1 MKQIEVRLAVVLYG
15 GVSLAVYIHGVTR
28 EILNLVR
35 ASKLFRAAQSRA
47 ISDSDLDAQRPEGD
61 STAIYYDFFRALSPG
76 IELRVVVDLIS
87 GASAG
92 GINGVMLARA
102 LAHDLPLE
110 PHRDL
115 WLKNADVTSLS
126 APGNWFGR
134 LGKAPLAPLIDRFVT
149 RRFGRQVADPET
161 RSKMRQFIQAQWF
174 TPPFSGEKFMGW
186 MLDACDRMEDRV
198 PGDGSLL
205 PPGHRLDLFVTLT
218 DYRGHRHRI
227 ELHDPPSV
235 DETEHRR
242 IVCFTCRRGLS
253 GEMVSEF
260 TNGDV
265 PSLVF
270 SARATAS
277 FPGAFPPA
285 TIAEMDRVLAA
296 RGRSWPS
303 RQRLVKDK
311 LLLADAAG
319 NGYFIDGSVVMNKP
333 FSPVIH
339 ALGNRPASREVV
351 RRIIYVDPNPQRE
364 AGARGDGGT
373 PGFFRT
379 ILTALAAI
387 PRNEPIADDLLAIQE
402 WNSRARRMAE
412 ILAAADPQVER
423 LVDAII
429 DNDPENPPT
438 IAEVA
443 RYRSDANTQAH
454 AGAGYAY
461 LSYQTLKLRRLV
473 DRLSELIAA
482 MATLHGAPADAA
494 AIGRVLDRWTA
505 RQDGDGANR
514 LVPFLRGF
522 DVDFRMR
529 RVRFVIRRLNELYR
543 SVGEGGESLQSKAI
557 DDLKAALYEVVDRLA
572 RLWDASSYPTKDG
585 DPVNLAAIAIA
596 RNAAAGEAASPD
608 SLAQLEAAMG
618 LVQIDRDLDE
628 IVSLMGLAYLAPT
641 ARRAVA
647 MSYVGFAFYD
657 LITFPIL
664 QWTDMDEINEVLV
677 DRISPADARGIG
689 AGKIVLKGTALM
701 NFGAFFNRAW
711 REHDYLW
718 GRLNA
723 ADRCVDVLMSAIGVH
738 NPAGIDADRLRKN
751 LFHAILESEAPH
763 LLADAGLIPGLRQQ
777 LAGDDRAGSPGPS

>member
-47 ISDSDLDAQRPEGD
+47 ISDSDLDAQRPADD
-61 STAIYYDFFRALSPG
+61 STAIYYDLFRALSPA

-126 APGNWFGR
+126 APGNWLGR

-149 RRFGRQVADPET
+149 SRFGRQVADPET
-161 RSKMRQFIQAQWF
+161 RSKLRQFIQAQWF
-174 TPPFSGEKFMGW
+174 TPPFSGERFSGW
-186 MLDACDRMEDRV
+186 MLDACDRMEDNV
-198 PGDGSLL
+198 AADGCLL
-205 PPGHRLDLFVTLT
+205 PPCHRLDLFVTLT

-303 RQRLVKDK
+303 RQRLVNDK

-319 NGYFIDGSVVMNKP
+319 SGYFIDGSVVMNKP

-402 WNSRARRMAE
+402 WNGRARRMAE
-412 ILAAADPQVER
+412 ILTAADPQVER

-429 DNDPENPPT
+429 ANDPDNPPT
-438 IAEVA
+438 IAEVG
-443 RYRSDANTQAH
+443 RYRSEANTKAH

-473 DRLSELIAA
+473 DRLAELIAA
-482 MATLHGAPADAA
+482 IAATHGGESELKPDAS
-494 AIGRVLDRWTA
+494 AIGRLLDRWA
-505 RQDGDGANR
+505 AQQDGDGANR

-543 SVGEGGESLQSKAI
+543 SAGEGGETVQSRAI

-572 RLWDASSYPTKDG
+572 RLWDASSYHVKDG
-585 DPVNLAAIAIA
+585 NTVSLAAATIA
-596 RNAAAGEAASPD
+596 RNAAAGEAAMPD

-618 LVQIDRDLDE
+618 LVQIDKDLDE
-628 IVSLMGLAYLAPT
+628 IISLMGLAYLHPT

-689 AGKIVLKGTALM
+689 AGKIVLKGTSLM

-723 ADRCVDVLMSAIGVH
+723 ADRCVDVLMSAIGAH
-738 NPAGIDADRLRKN
+738 NPAAIDADRLRRN

-763 LLADAGLIPGLRQQ
+763 LLADAGLIPGLRRQ
-777 LAGDDRAGSPGPS
+777 LAGEDGPSP